1 MLRSTKLRKHVATLC
16 QLLDLS
22 NQELEQVA
30 KFMGHDIRVHC
41 NYYRQTDKTFQVAK
55 VGKLLFAMEG
65 GAEAL
70 KGKTLQTLDAAVCD
84 QTELQ
89 HSDLEAEADGPMDKP
104 PDVSD
109 EEELEPTSTKA
120 QKNKRTK
127 RIDACAEVSDEE
139 ELEPTSTKAQK
150 NKRTKRTDACAEVSD
165 EEELEPTSTKA
176 QKNKRTKRIDA
187 CAEVSDEEEL
197 EPTSTKAQKNKRT
210 KRIDEASRNPK
221 KPWSEE
227 ESRGEEDGGAVPQEV
242 LRNVPRYRGVF
253 KVLSIPLRPP
263 LAPTSLV

>member
-30 KFMGHDIRVHC
+30 KFRGHDIRVHC

-89 HSDLEAEADGPMDKP
+89 NSDLEAEADGPMDKL
-104 PDVSD
+104 S
-109 EEELEPTSTKA
+109 
-120 QKNKRTK
+120 
-127 RIDACAEVSDEE
+127 DACAEVSDEE
-139 ELEPTSTKAQK
+139 ELEPTFTKAQK

-176 QKNKRTKRIDA
+176 QKNKRTKQDR
-187 CAEVSDEEEL
+187 
-197 EPTSTKAQKNKRT
+197 
-210 KRIDEASRNPK
+210 
-221 KPWSEE
+221 W
-227 ESRGEEDGGAVPQEV
+227 
-242 LRNVPRYRGVF
+242 
-253 KVLSIPLRPP
+253 
-263 LAPTSLV
+263 